1 MVQTILK
8 FFKRKALQKIIIIVI
23 FVAFIVTFLLGG
35 SYKEV
40 INSDAIYEKDNNSNV
55 PYVTNKVVE
64 EAIALTM
71 DENTEI
77 KDIKTVPS
85 TDGGYKLDI
94 NLAEITQ
101 QVIDTLNKNEGR
113 LEYYFSYG
121 HMQEY
126 LEKMIKAELVTQY
139 PDLRSANKIGTPVS
153 DENEFQGVIRFV
165 RHKAD
170 DTNQI
175 LQYIPLGNAES
186 TDELTLYGKINIANQ
201 TGNVSGDILNYFS
214 IDTDGNLIVVKS
226 IKTNTK
232 SVEGSYQ
239 TPYKANEELA
249 NYTETDKAYL
259 DVVPDQVSYR
269 YVAHSINYRTTM
281 EQYTMPFEY
290 LWAFLVTGRDEKFIS
305 DIADLVLKSEIEVG
319 IYDGQTINEELTIES
334 YNTNEW
340 SKNRRITRVVSYDID
355 SGNYQETY
363 KNIGE
368 WSNPATIITTHNY
381 VGNYTK
387 TTTDILTIK
396 VTKAD
401 IWYMEG
407 KSTFTKQVTEPSN
420 PGLANIDITRHTNM
434 DEVLEDGN
442 QASENIQYIEG
453 VERQIANAEDDTGI
467 TTIRYIR
474 DDILKQTKK
483 NQHMTA
489 FASNSSSTDYVAEG
503 TPQIKEKTNNTL
515 REGDEGYPNFSTIY
529 LESISARNNINKEK
543 GGTEW
548 LFEVL
553 ANNETTANMVELTKY
568 MLYCATGMD
577 FGVKTYEF
585 ELYNIADFTGVGT
598 SSEELFL
605 EYLHYWESSGNPP
618 TNADGTKYI
627 IHDDGAG
634 HPTVGNGVDIEN
646 SGYKQ
651 EFIDAGYTDFSIGV
665 EIDKGFVDSIE
676 VMIIDE
682 KTSGVEDRVSGLG
695 LTDYQLNALKS
706 RAYNCGVYG
715 EPPDLPGALG
725 PRNGKTFEEA
735 YDVYWTEEDDLFE
748 EKVEIPDFTHSLYVN
763 YMDEPVT
770 AKDVGYLPGLERR
783 RKSEWALFQ
792 TGYYGYE
799 TNIDKWHPSGG
810 AIVDAAYAV
819 ADHFMNSGV
828 TVHYAGDDVN
838 GATNNGRSCIYENIE
853 GSYRMPIENPQR
865 FGVVCATFVS
875 LALRD
880 AGIFSDDTING
891 YYYNSCGGVTSMLQ
905 DAGWQRITSYSEL
918 QPGDIWF
925 EPGHVAIYVGDGK
938 YIDQAYCVI
947 TSSGKDKRGQL
958 RTANSSKFSYAYRYS
973 T

>member
-1 MVQTILK
+1 MGEAIMKFLKDRMV
-8 FFKRKALQKIIIIVI
+8 KR
-23 FVAFIVTFLLGG
+23 FLLIIAIAVAIFFFVFGGG
-35 SYKEV
+35 SYNEV
-40 INSDAIYEKDNNSNV
+40 LKKGSYQEEDNSNA
-55 PYVTNKVVE
+55 PYVADTVME
-64 EAIALTM
+64 EAISATM
-71 DENTEI
+71 EEDTEI

-85 TDGGYKLDI
+85 ADGGYKLDI
-94 NLAEITQ
+94 DLDEITKN
-101 QVIDTLNKNEGR
+101 IIETLDDNQGG
-113 LEYYFSYG
+113 LENYFSYKN
-121 HMQEY
+121 MEAY
-126 LEKMIKAELVTQY
+126 LKKMIKAELVTQY
-139 PDLRSANKIGTPVS
+139 PDLRSADKIGTPTS
-153 DENEFQGVIRFV
+153 DENEFQGVIKFV
-165 RHKAD
+165 RHKND
-170 DTNQI
+170 GTTQV
-175 LQYIPLGNAES
+175 LQYIPLGDS
-186 TDELTLYGKINIANQ
+186 TSATGDTLNGKINQANQ
-201 TGNVSGDILNYFS
+201 SGTAANDILNYFS
-214 IDTDGNLIVVKS
+214 IDRDGNLIVAKS
-226 IKTNTK
+226 IQTITKTA
-232 SVEGSYQ
+232 EGNYA
-239 TPYKANEELA
+239 TEYKANNETVD
-249 NYTETDKAYL
+249 YMSTDKAYV
-259 DVVPDQVSYR
+259 DSAPQQVSYL
-269 YVAHSINYRTTM
+269 YSKHTIDYKTVMT
-281 EQYTMPFEY
+281 QYTMPFEY
-290 LWAFLVTGRDEKFIS
+290 LWAFLVAGRDEEFIS
-305 DIADLVLKSEIEVG
+305 DLADLVLESEIEVG
-319 IYDGQTINEELTIES
+319 IYDGQEISEDLSINC
-334 YNTNEW
+334 YNTNNWEKRRLIEIEKKYNFQTRRYEKTKEEFGLW
-340 SKNRRITRVVSYDID
+340 S
-355 SGNYQETY
+355 E
-363 KNIGE
+363 
-368 WSNPATIITTHNY
+368 PATITTIHNY
-381 VGNYTK
+381 TGSYTK
-387 TTTDILTIK
+387 RATDILTIK
-396 VTKAD
+396 ITKAD
-401 IWYMEG
+401 VWYMESIASFVQETTG
-407 KSTFTKQVTEPSN
+407 PSN
-420 PGLANIDITRHTNM
+420 PELANQEVTRHSEQ
-434 DEVLEDGN
+434 DETLASGSSPSGEIQYVTGVEQEVPLEDLP
-442 QASENIQYIEG
+442 ENLPSDVKLY
-453 VERQIANAEDDTGI
+453 ERTDYL
-467 TTIRYIR
+467 R
-474 DDILKQTKK
+474 QTKK
-483 NQHMTA
+483 NQHA
-489 FASNSSSTDYVAEG
+489 SLFASNLTRTEYVSSG
-503 TPQIKEKTNNTL
+503 TPQIKEKTDNTL
-515 REGDEGYPNFSTIY
+515 KEGDEGYPNFSTIY
-529 LESISARNNINKEK
+529 MSSDAARNNITGAED
-543 GGTEW
+543 W

-828 TVHYAGDDVN
+828 TVHYAGDDVS
-838 GATNNGRSCIYENIE
+838 GATNNGRICIYENIE
-853 GSYRMPIENPQR
+853 GSYRIPIENPQR